1 MPLLRHCL
9 TLVTLVL
16 VVLMMMMTMT
26 SMVTASPSTEH
37 LAADATSSPESH
49 RPFVVFVCFHD
60 RGHWSVMQ
68 QLVEHAARLDMYEI
82 GFAVARERRQAAEQ
96 LRDLGVSWID
106 AGSIPFSL
114 DEETALKVAVFDP
127 STPPLE
133 GLDKIDQFFGR
144 IGEAMV
150 KQLKPT
156 FERRKP
162 DFLVCDMMT
171 TACTDLAEYFSIPS
185 MMLAPF
191 PSCFVDAVGWSI
203 SLPSSMPLL
212 TIPVTQAVNMSF
224 FDRVVAFVARP
235 LLNLPSRFLLLK
247 YRNNEVRHKLLNLPP
262 VPSWHASGVQ
272 YPKPVVVVGS
282 SLAWEPAASYPPFL
296 HFVGPLLP
304 KSAAS
309 KIDDDLRAWLEQPRE
324 THGHVVYVATGT
336 NVELDQAQVD
346 ALARA
351 IGRVADAGHR
361 VLWSLRSAQQAI
373 LFHQSN
379 ANNDNEQVT
388 SRASWRERVRVME
401 WVPQLEVLSH
411 ENTRVFLS
419 HCGHN
424 SLMEALMHGRA
435 ILAMPFGADQP
446 ANARLVEHHGVG
458 LATSPR
464 PISSD
469 DVAQSLLR
477 LLDDEQ
483 FTINARRLQKKLA
496 LEPGFNE
503 AIRLLRV
510 GVEAGNEHFTPA
522 IFKEHWIHHNDVDLM
537 VLSAV
542 AVIVVY
548 QVVSWCCGC
557 LLCRGSKK
565 SSTTSATKKHHKA
578 E

>member
-16 VVLMMMMTMT
+16 IVLMMMMTTTTT
-26 SMVTASPSTEH
+26 SMVMASPSTER

-114 DEETALKVAVFDP
+114 DEETALKVALFDP
-127 STPPLE
+127 TSPISMLQH
-133 GLDKIDQFFGR
+133 LDQFFGR

-185 MMLAPF
+185 MMLLTMPAESLGVARSEGRKTANVLVRALAPL
-191 PSCFVDAVGWSI
+191 G
-203 SLPSSMPLL
+203 SLLL
-212 TIPVTQAVNMSF
+212 ERAI
-224 FDRVVAFVARP
+224 RVVMR
-235 LLNLPSRFLLLK
+235 
-247 YRNNEVRHKLLNLPP
+247 YRNDEVRHKLLNLPP
-262 VPSWHASGVQ
+262 VPSWVGSGVQ
-272 YPKPVVVVGS
+272 YPKSVIIVGS

>member
-1 MPLLRHCL
+1 MAPLRVP
-9 TLVTLVL
+9 LVLASLVL
-16 VVLMMMMTMT
+16 VIVVGSCASSSRQSPDGT
-26 SMVTASPSTEH
+26 VTN
-37 LAADATSSPESH
+37 AAESH
-49 RPFVVFVCFHD
+49 KPYVVFMSLHA
-60 RGHWSVMQ
+60 RGHWGIIHELAQRVAK
-68 QLVEHAARLDMYEI
+68 LELYEI
-82 GFAVARERRQAAEQ
+82 GFAMARERQQVVEQ
-96 LRDLGVSWID
+96 LQELGVSWVD
-106 AGSIPFSL
+106 AGSVPFTS
-114 DEETALKVAVFDP
+114 DEEIALKAISFDP
-127 STPPLE
+127 SSSPATRIEL
-133 GLDKIDQFFGR
+133 INQYFGR

-185 MMLAPF
+185 MMLLTMPAESLGVARSEGRKTANVLVRALAPL
-191 PSCFVDAVGWSI
+191 G
-203 SLPSSMPLL
+203 SLLL
-212 TIPVTQAVNMSF
+212 ERAI
-224 FDRVVAFVARP
+224 RVVMR
-235 LLNLPSRFLLLK
+235 
-247 YRNNEVRHKLLNLPP
+247 YRNDEVRHKLLNLPP
-262 VPSWHASGVQ
+262 VPSWVGSGVQ
-272 YPKPVVVVGS
+272 YPKSVIIVGS

-557 LLCRGSKK
+557 LLCRGNKK
-565 SSTTSATKKHHKA
+565 SSTTSATKKQQQKLHHKA